1 MRKAET
7 FSSGRKDA
15 QPAAAPLRVL
25 FVEDCDSDVQLFI
38 LQLRRA
44 GYNVTNDRVQTREEL
59 AAALHSDWDLLLSD
73 FNLPR
78 FRGDQALEMVRASK
92 GPDLPFIIISGT
104 IGEEQAVALLKAGA
118 NDFIIKTSLARLIP
132 AIDRELRDAQV
143 RRERREAVDGVRR
156 AIAARDE
163 FLLIAS
169 HELKTPLTVL
179 MLQLESLS
187 RLARSEGE
195 HKPLSA
201 AQSKT
206 DIIIRQGNR
215 LHVLIESLLDI
226 SRVTSGELE
235 IRPIAVDLSK
245 LVRESANQVV
255 ELARAARSELQ
266 LDIPESLTVRCDPER
281 IEMLVINLLTNAIK
295 FGDGKPIDIILK
307 ELGTGARIT
316 VRDRGI
322 GIALEDQA
330 RIFGR
335 FERAVSSRHFGGFG
349 VGLWLSQQIAKAH
362 GGFIRVRTESGGGS
376 TFELELPRN
385 S

>member
-1 MRKAET
+1 M
-7 FSSGRKDA
+7 
-15 QPAAAPLRVL
+15 
-25 FVEDCDSDVQLFI
+25 
-38 LQLRRA
+38 
-44 GYNVTNDRVQTREEL
+44 
-59 AAALHSDWDLLLSD
+59 LSD

-307 ELGTGARIT
+307 ELGTGARIA

-330 RIFGR
+330 VFL
-335 FERAVSSRHFGGFG
+335 AVSRGRSPPAILAGSASVFGCRSRLPRRTVDSFECGPSPAGDLPSSSSFRG
-349 VGLWLSQQIAKAH
+349 TPRFAWRRRKKDGRNLRPSGSVFLL
-362 GGFIRVRTESGGGS
+362 VRTLRSVTVISGPEDVDGVRRFHHPLS
-376 TFELELPRN
+376 AE
-385 S
+385 